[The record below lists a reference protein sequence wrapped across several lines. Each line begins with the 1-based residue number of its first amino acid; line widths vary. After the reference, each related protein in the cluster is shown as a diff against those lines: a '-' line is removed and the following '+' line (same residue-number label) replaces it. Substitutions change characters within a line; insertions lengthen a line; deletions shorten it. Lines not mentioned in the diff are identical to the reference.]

1 VRDDEVAAV
10 LRSFGTCPSADAGSV
25 SLDRTEPTV
34 AIASPLIVVLAYE
47 AAGALDPTTT
57 ATIVVLLR
65 EAALNGASVVVGH
78 YDALLASF

>member
-1 VRDDEVAAV
+1 
-10 LRSFGTCPSADAGSV
+10 
-25 SLDRTEPTV
+25 V

>member
-1 VRDDEVAAV
+1 MRDDEVPAV
-10 LRSFGTCPSADAGSV
+10 LRSFGTYPSADAGSV
-25 SLDRTEPTV
+25 SLDWTEPTV